1 MEDGGRMVYRT
12 GIQMHAA
19 EIYLGVGRL
28 HPRVSL
34 QFEMRMHGMGGYTRY
49 VELTR

>member
-1 MEDGGRMVYRT
+1 M
-12 GIQMHAA
+12 QAA

-34 QFEMRMHGMGGYTRY
+34 QFEMRMHGMGGYKEVCRTYWVNALRII
-49 VELTR
+49 EAADC